1 MFGPRAISFGAVAV
15 FVSSSHLDQVVHLP
29 ELSKTVSTCW
39 VQVGTH
45 IFGGFSIPPRRR
57 GINEAL
63 RLDAVSVLFTEYDQ
77 AAKFLASPDA
87 AVHIAG
93 DVNPGDDIDA
103 TFAEELRKRG
113 LCHSFD
119 ETTPTHAKGRRLDA
133 VCSRPKSAL
142 SPPQVHNGGH
152 CKTTGCTSPICGR
165 RKETFQSADL
175 DHDPVS
181 WATMADASDPPCVWR
196 VKWNSDLGKWHAAE
210 TAFASP
216 VLELVTADLDTNLRS
231 SRLEDLTQKEA
242 VAIVDSIAV
251 VWRTCLIMTG
261 ATAGLASV
269 PGTKGRHQSSP
280 EVAAAHRAFMNAL
293 RACRHGKASRE
304 DVTTARREWRAAAT
318 NDRAQQR
325 LDVQEC
331 ILEAASRNEQ
341 QVATVLKRLNA
352 KPDHGLPA
360 YMLDPLDANNVL
372 VGITDVLDG
381 AKRYIEARGNPIRE
395 KYWDADH
402 TKTIETKL
410 RTIRGTAHQ
419 SLQTWSTDELISAS
433 EYIEA
438 LSRISEKSACWGLP
452 YAAILAGETNTQT
465 SHRLLCGLIIRLCC
479 PVSPWLPLHTYHKL
493 KKGRARTSSSS
504 YRELALG
511 VMEGRIFEDIWFVR
525 CGHMVKAA
533 WGDLQD
539 GGGDVLAASLI
550 DLETHAIRRAL
561 DLPSADLHTDRREAF
576 DSQWP
581 DGGFSHSC
589 RARGHQRSTVPA
601 GRYYDDAAQTSSCHQ
616 GPPLSTVQAESRG
629 PRGENVERP

>member
-1 MFGPRAISFGAVAV
+1 MLDAENDAAVKALGPLISQLKVNPPLNRTHAPDSLDEAIGADLAELWAHWKGYESNEPSSKPSMVRRHFPEIAAIGRLLRQLVEPLIQRGRRLLAVEQHTHTPAPTTKIRGAMINFGYSGGMLVGTTGIIPERWEDINAIMNDLQINWFFGIAVRCAPETNLAAEVPSFNYLMFGPRAISFGAVAV

-216 VLELVTADLDTNLRS
+216 VLELVAADLDTNLRS

-242 VAIVDSIAV
+242 AAIVDSTAV

-402 TKTIETKL
+402 TKKIETKL
-410 RTIRGTAHQ
+410 K
-419 SLQTWSTDELISAS
+419 D
-433 EYIEA
+433 
-438 LSRISEKSACWGLP
+438 
-452 YAAILAGETNTQT
+452 N
-465 SHRLLCGLIIRLCC
+465 
-479 PVSPWLPLHTYHKL
+479 
-493 KKGRARTSSSS
+493 
-504 YRELALG
+504 
-511 VMEGRIFEDIWFVR
+511 
-525 CGHMVKAA
+525 
-533 WGDLQD
+533 
-539 GGGDVLAASLI
+539 
-550 DLETHAIRRAL
+550 
-561 DLPSADLHTDRREAF
+561 
-576 DSQWP
+576 
-581 DGGFSHSC
+581 
-589 RARGHQRSTVPA
+589 
-601 GRYYDDAAQTSSCHQ
+601 
-616 GPPLSTVQAESRG
+616 
-629 PRGENVERP
+629 